1 MVKGILLLSKK
12 NIGKTKLKML
22 RIALTGGIGT
32 GKSTASKILNELG
45 AFIFDAD
52 KKAKNILKNN
62 ETVQSELI
70 AEFGTDIMSGD
81 EKIDNNKLARIAFQD
96 QDHQLRLNSIIHP
109 YVFQEIDKNFDDV
122 LEKGAY
128 DIFVV
133 DAALIYESGADTH
146 MDYVIVITAL
156 LKVRMERALQRETLT
171 RDEVLKRMDLQWP
184 EEEKIALADFVIHND
199 STEEEF
205 RDAITDIY
213 NQLV

>member
-1 MVKGILLLSKK
+1 
-12 NIGKTKLKML
+12 ML
-22 RIALTGGIGT
+22 RVALTGGIGT

-52 KKAKNILKNN
+52 KEAKNILKNN

-109 YVFQEIDKNFDDV
+109 YVFQEIDEIFDDV
-122 LEKGAY
+122 LEKGTN

-133 DAALIYESGADTH
+133 DAALIYQSGADTH
-146 MDYVIVITAL
+146 IDYVIVITAL
-156 LKVRMERALQRETLT
+156 LKIRMERALQRETLS
-171 RDEVLKRMDLQWP
+171 RDQILKRIDLQWP
-184 EEEKIALADFVIHND
+184 EEDKIALADFVIHND
-199 STEEEF
+199 STEKELLNS
-205 RDAITDIY
+205 ISDIY

>member
-1 MVKGILLLSKK
+1 
-12 NIGKTKLKML
+12 ML
-22 RIALTGGIGT
+22 RVALTGGIGT
-32 GKSTASKILNELG
+32 GKSAASKILKELG

-52 KKAKNILKNN
+52 EEAKNILKNN

-81 EKIDNNKLARIAFQD
+81 ENIDNNKLARIAFQD
-96 QDHQLRLNSIIHP
+96 QDYQLRLNSIIHP
-109 YVFQEIDKNFDDV
+109 YVFQEIDKSFDDV
-122 LEKGAY
+122 LEKGTY

-171 RDEVLKRMDLQWP
+171 RDEILKRMDLQWS
-184 EEEKIALADFVIHND
+184 EEEKIALSDFVIHND
-199 STEEEF
+199 NTEEEL
-205 RDAITDIY
+205 RASVTDIY

>member
-1 MVKGILLLSKK
+1 
-12 NIGKTKLKML
+12 ML
-22 RIALTGGIGT
+22 RVALTGGIGT
-32 GKSTASKILNELG
+32 GKSTASKILNDLG

-52 KKAKNILKNN
+52 KEAKNILKNN

-156 LKVRMERALQRETLT
+156 LQIRMERALKRESLT
-171 RDEVLKRMDLQWP
+171 RDEILKRMDLQWS
-184 EEEKIALADFVIHND
+184 EEEKIALSDFVIHND
-199 STEEEF
+199 GTEKELL
-205 RDAITDIY
+205 ASVTDIY
-213 NQLV
+213 NKLV

>member
-1 MVKGILLLSKK
+1 
-12 NIGKTKLKML
+12 ML
-22 RIALTGGIGT
+22 RVGLTGGIGT

-52 KKAKNILKNN
+52 KEAKNILKNN

-109 YVFQEIDKNFDDV
+109 YVFQEIDEIFDDV
-122 LEKGAY
+122 LEKGKN
-128 DIFVV
+128 DIFVI

-156 LKVRMERALQRETLT
+156 LKIRMERALQREMLS
-171 RDEVLKRMDLQWP
+171 RDEILKRIDLQWP

-199 STEEEF
+199 STEKELLNS
-205 RDAITDIY
+205 ITDIY
-213 NQLV
+213 NKLV

>member
-1 MVKGILLLSKK
+1 
-12 NIGKTKLKML
+12 ML
-22 RIALTGGIGT
+22 RVALTGGIGT

-52 KKAKNILKNN
+52 KEAKNILKNN
-62 ETVQSELI
+62 ETIQSELI

-81 EKIDNNKLARIAFQD
+81 ENIDNNKLARIAFQD

-122 LEKGAY
+122 LEKSAY

-171 RDEVLKRMDLQWP
+171 RDEILKRMDLQWP

-205 RDAITDIY
+205 RDSITDIY

>member
-1 MVKGILLLSKK
+1 
-12 NIGKTKLKML
+12 ML
-22 RIALTGGIGT
+22 RVALTGGIGT
-32 GKSTASKILNELG
+32 GKSTASKILMELG
-45 AFIFDAD
+45 AFIFNAD
-52 KKAKNILKNN
+52 REAKNILKNN
-62 ETVQSELI
+62 ETIQSELI

-81 EKIDNNKLARIAFQD
+81 ENIDNNKLARIAFQD

-122 LEKGAY
+122 LKNGTH

-156 LKVRMERALQRETLT
+156 LKIRMERALQRDTLS
-171 RDEVLKRMDLQWP
+171 RDEILKRIDLQWS

-199 STEEEF
+199 GTEEEL
-205 RDAITDIY
+205 RDSVTDIY

>member
-1 MVKGILLLSKK
+1 MIRV
-12 NIGKTKLKML
+12 
-22 RIALTGGIGT
+22 ALTGGIGT

-52 KKAKNILKNN
+52 KEAKNILKNN
-62 ETVQSELI
+62 ETIQSELI

-109 YVFQEIDKNFDDV
+109 YVFQEIDEIFDDV
-122 LEKGAY
+122 LEKGGN
-128 DIFVV
+128 DIFVI

-156 LKVRMERALQRETLT
+156 LKIRMERALQRETLS
-171 RDEVLKRMDLQWP
+171 RNEILKRIDLQWP

-199 STEEEF
+199 STEKELLNS
-205 RDAITDIY
+205 ITDIY
-213 NQLV
+213 NKLV

>member
-1 MVKGILLLSKK
+1 
-12 NIGKTKLKML
+12 ML
-22 RIALTGGIGT
+22 RVALTGGIGT
-32 GKSTASKILNELG
+32 GKSTASKILNDLG

-62 ETVQSELI
+62 EKVQSELI

-109 YVFQEIDKNFDDV
+109 YVFQEIDEIFDDV
-122 LEKGAY
+122 LEKGTN

-156 LKVRMERALQRETLT
+156 LKIRMERALQRETLS
-171 RDEVLKRMDLQWP
+171 RDEILKRIDLQWP
-184 EEEKIALADFVIHND
+184 EEDKIALADFVIHND
-199 STEEEF
+199 STEKELLNS
-205 RDAITDIY
+205 ISDIY

>member
-1 MVKGILLLSKK
+1 
-12 NIGKTKLKML
+12 ML
-22 RIALTGGIGT
+22 RVALTGGIGT

-52 KKAKNILKNN
+52 KEAKNILKND
-62 ETVQSELI
+62 ETIQSELI

-96 QDHQLRLNSIIHP
+96 QVHQLRLNSIIHP

-122 LEKGAY
+122 LEKSTY
-128 DIFVV
+128 DIFVI

-146 MDYVIVITAL
+146 MDYVIVITAF

-171 RDEVLKRMDLQWP
+171 RDEILKRMDLQWP

-205 RDAITDIY
+205 RNSITDIY
-213 NQLV
+213 NKLV

>member
-1 MVKGILLLSKK
+1 
-12 NIGKTKLKML
+12 ML
-22 RIALTGGIGT
+22 RVGLTGGIGT

-52 KKAKNILKNN
+52 KETKNILKNN
-62 ETVQSELI
+62 ETIQSELI

-122 LEKGAY
+122 LEKSTY
-128 DIFVV
+128 DIFVI

-171 RDEVLKRMDLQWP
+171 RDEILKRMDLQWP

-205 RDAITDIY
+205 RNSITDIY

>member
-1 MVKGILLLSKK
+1 
-12 NIGKTKLKML
+12 ML
-22 RIALTGGIGT
+22 RVALTGGIGT
-32 GKSTASKILNELG
+32 GKSTASKILNDLG

-52 KKAKNILKNN
+52 KEAKNILKNN

-122 LEKGAY
+122 LEKGTY

-156 LKVRMERALQRETLT
+156 LQIRMERALKRESLT
-171 RDEVLKRMDLQWP
+171 RDEILKRMDLQWS
-184 EEEKIALADFVIHND
+184 EEEKIALSDFVIHND
-199 STEEEF
+199 GTEKELL
-205 RDAITDIY
+205 ASVTDIY
-213 NQLV
+213 YKLV

>member
-1 MVKGILLLSKK
+1 
-12 NIGKTKLKML
+12 ML
-22 RIALTGGIGT
+22 RVALTGGIGT

-52 KKAKNILKNN
+52 KEAKNILKNN
-62 ETVQSELI
+62 ETIQSEMI

-81 EKIDNNKLARIAFQD
+81 ENIDNNKLARIAFQD

-122 LEKGAY
+122 LEKSAY

-171 RDEVLKRMDLQWP
+171 RDEILKRMDLQWP

-205 RDAITDIY
+205 RNSITDIY

>member
-1 MVKGILLLSKK
+1 
-12 NIGKTKLKML
+12 ML
-22 RIALTGGIGT
+22 RVALTGGIGT
-32 GKSTASKILNELG
+32 GKSTASKILMELG
-45 AFIFDAD
+45 AFIFNAD
-52 KKAKNILKNN
+52 REAKNILKNN
-62 ETVQSELI
+62 ETIQSELI

-81 EKIDNNKLARIAFQD
+81 ENIDNNKLARIAFQD

-109 YVFQEIDKNFDDV
+109 YVFQEIDKNFDDA
-122 LEKGAY
+122 LKNGTH

-156 LKVRMERALQRETLT
+156 LKIRMERALQRDTLS
-171 RDEVLKRMDLQWP
+171 RDEILKRIDLQWS

-199 STEEEF
+199 GTEKEL
-205 RDAITDIY
+205 RDSVTDIY

>member
-1 MVKGILLLSKK
+1 
-12 NIGKTKLKML
+12 ML
-22 RIALTGGIGT
+22 RVALTGGIGT

-52 KKAKNILKNN
+52 KEAKNILKNN
-62 ETVQSELI
+62 ETIQSELI

-122 LEKGAY
+122 LEKSTY
-128 DIFVV
+128 DIFVI

-146 MDYVIVITAL
+146 MDYIIVITAF

-171 RDEVLKRMDLQWP
+171 RDEILKRMDLQWP

-205 RDAITDIY
+205 RDSITDIY

>member
-1 MVKGILLLSKK
+1 
-12 NIGKTKLKML
+12 ML
-22 RIALTGGIGT
+22 RVALTGGIGT

-52 KKAKNILKNN
+52 REAKNILKNN
-62 ETVQSELI
+62 ETVLSELI

-122 LEKGAY
+122 LEKGTY

>member
-1 MVKGILLLSKK
+1 
-12 NIGKTKLKML
+12 ML
-22 RIALTGGIGT
+22 RVALTGGIGT

-45 AFIFDAD
+45 ACIFDAD
-52 KKAKNILKNN
+52 KEAKNILKNN

-96 QDHQLRLNSIIHP
+96 QDHQLRLNTIIHP
-109 YVFQEIDKNFDDV
+109 YVFKEIDKIFDDV
-122 LEKGAY
+122 LEKGTY

-156 LKVRMERALQRETLT
+156 LKIRMERALQRETLS
-171 RDEVLKRMDLQWP
+171 RDQILKRIDLQWP
-184 EEEKIALADFVIHND
+184 EEDKIALADFVIHND
-199 STEEEF
+199 STEKELLKS
-205 RDAITDIY
+205 ISDIY

>member
-1 MVKGILLLSKK
+1 
-12 NIGKTKLKML
+12 ML
-22 RIALTGGIGT
+22 RIALPGGIGT

-52 KKAKNILKNN
+52 KEAKNILKNN
-62 ETVQSELI
+62 ETIQSELI
-70 AEFGTDIMSGD
+70 AEFGTDIMRGD

-122 LEKGAY
+122 LEKSAY

-171 RDEVLKRMDLQWP
+171 RDEILKRMDLQWP

-205 RDAITDIY
+205 RNSITDIY
-213 NQLV
+213 NKLV

>member
-1 MVKGILLLSKK
+1 
-12 NIGKTKLKML
+12 ML
-22 RIALTGGIGT
+22 RVALTGGIGT

-52 KKAKNILKNN
+52 KEAKNILKNN
-62 ETVQSELI
+62 ETIQSELI

-122 LEKGAY
+122 LEKSAY
-128 DIFVV
+128 DFFVV

-146 MDYVIVITAL
+146 MDYVIVITAF

-171 RDEVLKRMDLQWP
+171 RDEILKRIDLQWP

-199 STEEEF
+199 GTEEEL
-205 RDAITDIY
+205 RGSITDIY

>member
-1 MVKGILLLSKK
+1 
-12 NIGKTKLKML
+12 ML

-32 GKSTASKILNELG
+32 GKSTASKFLNDLG

-52 KKAKNILKNN
+52 KEAKNILKNN

-81 EKIDNNKLARIAFQD
+81 EKIDNNKLSRIAFQD
-96 QDHQLRLNSIIHP
+96 QDHQLKLNSIIHP
-109 YVFQEIDKNFDDV
+109 YVFQEIDKTFDNV
-122 LEKGAY
+122 LEKAIN
-128 DIFVV
+128 DIFVI

-156 LKVRMERALQRETLT
+156 LKIRMERALQRETLT
-171 RDEVLKRMDLQWP
+171 RDEILKRIDLQWP
-184 EEEKIALADFVIHND
+184 EEDKIALADFVIHND
-199 STEEEF
+199 STEKELLNS
-205 RDAITDIY
+205 ITDIY

>member
-1 MVKGILLLSKK
+1 
-12 NIGKTKLKML
+12 ML
-22 RIALTGGIGT
+22 RVALTGGIGT

-52 KKAKNILKNN
+52 KEAKNILKNN
-62 ETVQSELI
+62 ETAQSELI

-122 LEKGAY
+122 LEKSTY
-128 DIFVV
+128 DIFVI

-171 RDEVLKRMDLQWP
+171 RDEILKRIDLQWP

-205 RDAITDIY
+205 RDSITDIY

>member
-1 MVKGILLLSKK
+1 
-12 NIGKTKLKML
+12 ML
-22 RIALTGGIGT
+22 RVALTGGIGT

-52 KKAKNILKNN
+52 KEAKNILKNN
-62 ETVQSELI
+62 ETTQSELI

-96 QDHQLRLNSIIHP
+96 QDHQLKLNSIIHP
-109 YVFQEIDKNFDDV
+109 YVFQQIDKNFDNA
-122 LEKGAY
+122 LEKGTH

-156 LKVRMERALQRETLT
+156 LKVRMERALQRERLT
-171 RDEVLKRMDLQWP
+171 RDEILKRIDLQWP
-184 EEEKIALADFVIHND
+184 EDEKIALADFVIHND
-199 STEEEF
+199 GTEEEL
-205 RDAITDIY
+205 RGSITDIY

>member
-1 MVKGILLLSKK
+1 
-12 NIGKTKLKML
+12 ML
-22 RIALTGGIGT
+22 RVALTGGIGT

-122 LEKGAY
+122 LEKSAY

-171 RDEVLKRMDLQWP
+171 RDEILKRMDLQWP

-205 RDAITDIY
+205 RDSITDIY

>member
-1 MVKGILLLSKK
+1 
-12 NIGKTKLKML
+12 ML
-22 RIALTGGIGT
+22 RVALTGGIGT

-52 KKAKNILKNN
+52 EEAKNILKNN

-81 EKIDNNKLARIAFQD
+81 ENIDNNKLARIAFQD
-96 QDHQLRLNSIIHP
+96 QDYQLRLNSIIHP
-109 YVFQEIDKNFDDV
+109 YVFQEIDKSFDDV
-122 LEKGAY
+122 LEKGTY

-156 LKVRMERALQRETLT
+156 LKVRMERALQRETLA
-171 RDEVLKRMDLQWP
+171 RDEILKRMDLQWS
-184 EEEKIALADFVIHND
+184 EEEKIALSDFVIHND
-199 STEEEF
+199 NTEEEL
-205 RDAITDIY
+205 RASVTDIY

>member
-1 MVKGILLLSKK
+1 
-12 NIGKTKLKML
+12 ML
-22 RIALTGGIGT
+22 RVALTGGIGT
-32 GKSTASKILNELG
+32 GKSTASKILNDLG

-52 KKAKNILKNN
+52 KEAKNILKNN

-96 QDHQLRLNSIIHP
+96 QDNQLRLNSIIHP

-122 LEKGAY
+122 LEKGVN
-128 DIFVV
+128 DIFVI

-156 LKVRMERALQRETLT
+156 LKIRMERALQRETLS
-171 RDEVLKRMDLQWP
+171 RDEILKRIDLQWP

-199 STEEEF
+199 STEKELLNSI
-205 RDAITDIY
+205 ADIY
-213 NQLV
+213 NKLV